1 MTDNYDDLLDTK
13 QAAEILGISVGRVR
27 QLAQSGRLHGRH
39 VGRDWVFD
47 HDAIQQFAATPR
59 LKPGRPAGNNLLKAA
74 LQEAHIRIAELE
86 SFLSAYEDRP
96 EEAAP
101 PAPQEEPTP

>member
-1 MTDNYDDLLDTK
+1 MIRNYDEMTLSELQDAYELLFEQRYPDDS
-13 QAAEILGISVGRVR
+13 LLLRRVLNMR
-27 QLAQSGRLHGRH
+27 
-39 VGRDWVFD
+39 
-47 HDAIQQFAATPR
+47 
-59 LKPGRPAGNNLLKAA
+59 AA
-74 LQEAHIRIAELE
+74 LKKANFRIAELE